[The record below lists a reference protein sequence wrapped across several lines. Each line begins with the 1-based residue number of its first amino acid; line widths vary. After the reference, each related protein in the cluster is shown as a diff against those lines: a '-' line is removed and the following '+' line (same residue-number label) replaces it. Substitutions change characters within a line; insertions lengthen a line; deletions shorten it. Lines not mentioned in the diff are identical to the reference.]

1 MDVKEATRTAREYV
15 TAVFADE
22 EITQLGLEEVMY
34 DDESK
39 QWRITFGFARP
50 WDQQNTVAVRMGLK
64 TPRAY
69 KVVHVN
75 DGDGSIAALTDRLLP
90 DLKA

>member
-1 MDVKEATRTAREYV
+1 MDVKEATDKARDYV

-34 DDESK
+34 DVESE

-50 WDQQNTVAVRMGLK
+50 WDQKNTVAVRMGLK
-64 TPRAY
+64 TPRTY

-75 DGDGSIAALTDRLLP
+75 KRDGSVAALTDRLLP